1 MDYHFRPAKYSEASQ
16 IWQILKDAIKRRKKD
31 GSNQWQDGYP
41 NMEVVKSDIE
51 NKIGF
56 VLTQNDTIIGYTAVI
71 INDEPD
77 YINIEGRWL
86 SDQDFVVYHR
96 VAVSEEFLAKGMA
109 KKMIK
114 LIEQYALSKNIYSL
128 KADTNHDNIPMMKIF
143 EKLGYSFC
151 GIVYIRKSPRRAYE
165 KVLKNNLLSS

>member
-1 MDYHFRPAKYSEASQ
+1 MEYQFRQANYSEASQ
-16 IWQILKDAIKRRKKD
+16 IWQILKDAIKRRKED

-51 NKIGF
+51 KKIGF
-56 VLTQNDTIIGYTAVI
+56 VFTQNDTIIGYSAVI

-77 YINIEGRWL
+77 YINIEGKWL
-86 SDQDFVVYHR
+86 SDQDFIVYHR
-96 VAVSEEFLAKGMA
+96 VAISEEFLAKGMA
-109 KKMIK
+109 KKMVK

-151 GIVYIRKSPRRAYE
+151 GIVYIRQSPRRAYE
-165 KVLKNNLLSS
+165 KVLKK

>member
-1 MDYHFRPAKYSEASQ
+1 MEYQFRQANYSEASQ
-16 IWQILKDAIKRRKKD
+16 IWQILKDAIKRRKED

-51 NKIGF
+51 KKIGF
-56 VLTQNDTIIGYTAVI
+56 VFTQNDTIIGYSAVI

-77 YINIEGRWL
+77 YINIEGKWL
-86 SDQDFVVYHR
+86 SDQDFIVYHR
-96 VAVSEEFLAKGMA
+96 VAISEEFLAKGMA
-109 KKMIK
+109 KKMMK

-143 EKLGYSFC
+143 KKLGYSFC
-151 GIVYIRKSPRRAYE
+151 GIVYIRQSPRRAYE
-165 KVLKNNLLSS
+165 KVLKK

>member
-31 GSNQWQDGYP
+31 GSKQWQDGYP
-41 NMEVVKSDIE
+41 NMEVVKRDIE

-56 VLTQNDTIIGYTAVI
+56 VLIQNDTIIGYTAVI

-96 VAVSEEFLAKGMA
+96 VAISEEFLAKGMA
-109 KKMIK
+109 KKMIR
-114 LIEQYALSKNIYSL
+114 LIEKYALSKNIYSL

-165 KVLKNNLLSS
+165 KVLKK

>member
-1 MDYHFRPAKYSEASQ
+1 MEYQFRQAIYSEASQ
-16 IWQILKDAIKRRKKD
+16 IWQILKNAIKRRKKD

-114 LIEQYALSKNIYSL
+114 LIEKYALSKNIYSL

-165 KVLKNNLLSS
+165 KVLKK